1 MNERLLMA
9 FYGDD
14 FTGSTDA
21 MEALYQYGLRTILFL
36 EAPNVEEIT
45 SFGKV
50 DCIGV
55 AGTAR
60 SMNNKEMTNELTPIF
75 KSFKEMNPEF
85 VHYKVCS
92 TFDSSPEIG
101 SIGLATDIGAEIFN
115 QTSVPILVGA
125 PTLGRYTAFGH
136 HFAKFGKEVFR
147 LDRHPVMSKHP
158 ITPMHESD
166 LVEHMTKQTSYS
178 VSNYSVNNIEDAP
191 ENYDIPE
198 NNYVVYDAVQKE
210 HVTYYGNLL
219 KNNITEKESLFT
231 VGSSGIEYALGDVTD
246 IDEYSDQQESH
257 LKPQPTDKMLV
268 ISGSVSEVTNIQ
280 LQNAEKEGFT
290 SIRVPVELLGKNELP
305 IDFLSEVITHIEN
318 DNKVI
323 LFTSRGPDDPTI
335 DETRKHL
342 KSIGV
347 NSHIGNYIAECL
359 GQWIKYIMDNTT
371 ITRLV
376 IAGGDTSGYV
386 TSQLGIYAMEVI
398 SSIAPGAPLCLA
410 YSNDERF
417 NHIELALKSGQLGGE
432 DYYKNVF
439 QSGE

>member
-1 MNERLLMA
+1 MSERLLMA

-36 EAPNVEEIT
+36 ETPDVDEVS

-60 SMNNKEMTNELTPIF
+60 SMNNEKMKNELTPIF
-75 KSFKEMNPEF
+75 KSFKELNPKV
-85 VHYKVCS
+85 VHYKICS

-101 SIGLATDIGAEIFN
+101 SIGLATDIGTEIFE
-115 QTSVPILVGA
+115 QRSVPILVGA
-125 PTLGRYTAFGH
+125 PTLGRYTAFGN
-136 HFAKFGKEVFR
+136 HFAKFSEDVYR

-166 LVEHMTKQTSYS
+166 IVKHLSEQTSHQ
-178 VSNYSVNNIEDAP
+178 VSNYSLNRIQEVP

-198 NNYVVYDAVQKE
+198 NDYVIYDAISKD

-219 KNNITEKESLFT
+219 KNNFTEKNALFT
-231 VGSSGIEYALGDVTD
+231 VGSSGIEYALGDVTSK
-246 IDEYSDQQESH
+246 EKLENQEQH
-257 LKPQPTDKMLV
+257 LQPNQTDRLLV

-290 SIRVPVELLGKNELP
+290 SIRVPVELLGEDELP
-305 IDFLSEVITHIEN
+305 VEFLREIIITVEK
-318 DNKVI
+318 DEKVI
-323 LFTSRGPDDPTI
+323 LYTSRGPDDASI
-335 DETRKHL
+335 EETRKYL

-347 NSHIGNYIAECL
+347 NDHIGNYIAERL
-359 GQWIKYIMDNTT
+359 GEWTKYIMDNTT

-386 TSQLGIYAMEVI
+386 TSHLDIYAMEVI

-432 DYYKNVF
+432 NYYKNVL
-439 QSGE
+439 QAGD